1 MNNLILLS
9 LSYVLLNV
17 IYLATIIGYG
27 RCFNLF
33 FLKSNYFEEYQNL
46 NFIFGL
52 LILGIFSIIYNFFF
66 KLSDYYSIIIIT
78 VGLIFYLINF
88 IQKKNQ
94 FSLNLKKEIIFFLI
108 IILISFCFSFYS
120 GLNHDY
126 GYHYETIKIF
136 KNKTLFEITHQRMI
150 SYNSHWLLLN
160 SIFYLSF
167 NYSSLFIL
175 TGLIYGILLFDLFSL
190 FNQKNKPRYDTLILY
205 AFFSLVFFIGVLN
218 KSKDYGTDFPGAII
232 CIYILLIFIN
242 LIENEENKA
251 DFKSFIIM
259 FLLANFAFM
268 VKITNFLVY
277 IFICIAFFLLRKNFK
292 VLVLSL
298 LLTFPIFLWMSQN
311 FVISNCLIWP
321 ISSMCFDNVELAKRE
336 YYLVESFAKG
346 DIGTSINTSGFNWI
360 IIWLNNHLNKI
371 IETYLLYIFIISIP
385 LLFCKFKYKIS
396 YIKYFVEFYKNYKL
410 KRLKSYLIPIIILNF
425 IWFFLAPAYRFGV
438 FYNLS
443 LIIFL
448 FIPFWVKIK
457 KIELQT
463 FKKSIKYILF
473 IAVLF
478 FVYENFTRIE
488 HYNNKYGKMWPP
500 IISNELTK
508 Y

>member
-1 MNNLILLS
+1 
-9 LSYVLLNV
+9 V

-88 IQKKNQ
+88 IQKKYQ
-94 FSLNLKKEIIFFLI
+94 SSLNLKKEITFFLI

-175 TGLIYGILLFDLFSL
+175 TGLIYSILLFDLFSL

-218 KSKDYGTDFPGAII
+218 KSKDYGTDFPGAIV
-232 CIYILLIFIN
+232 CIYILLIFID
-242 LIENEENKA
+242 LIEKEE
-251 DFKSFIIM
+251 
-259 FLLANFAFM
+259 
-268 VKITNFLVY
+268 
-277 IFICIAFFLLRKNFK
+277 
-292 VLVLSL
+292 
-298 LLTFPIFLWMSQN
+298 
-311 FVISNCLIWP
+311 
-321 ISSMCFDNVELAKRE
+321 
-336 YYLVESFAKG
+336 
-346 DIGTSINTSGFNWI
+346 
-360 IIWLNNHLNKI
+360 
-371 IETYLLYIFIISIP
+371 
-385 LLFCKFKYKIS
+385 
-396 YIKYFVEFYKNYKL
+396 
-410 KRLKSYLIPIIILNF
+410 
-425 IWFFLAPAYRFGV
+425 
-438 FYNLS
+438 
-443 LIIFL
+443 
-448 FIPFWVKIK
+448 
-457 KIELQT
+457 
-463 FKKSIKYILF
+463 
-473 IAVLF
+473 
-478 FVYENFTRIE
+478 
-488 HYNNKYGKMWPP
+488 
-500 IISNELTK
+500 
-508 Y
+508 